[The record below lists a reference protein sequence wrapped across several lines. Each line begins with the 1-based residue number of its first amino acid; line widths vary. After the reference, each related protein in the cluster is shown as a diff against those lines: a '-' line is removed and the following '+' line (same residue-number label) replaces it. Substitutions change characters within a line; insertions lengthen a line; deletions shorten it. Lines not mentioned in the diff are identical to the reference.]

1 MNELAL
7 QYFSSR
13 EEHIIKVITDK
24 ENYLDLVEEKARQRH
39 FKRMADNSCNS
50 SVAAGIYV
58 DILGTLERIGDHI
71 WNIVKET
78 NDDLPLHEELEEKI

>member
-1 MNELAL
+1 
-7 QYFSSR
+7 
-13 EEHIIKVITDK
+13 
-24 ENYLDLVEEKARQRH
+24 
-39 FKRMADNSCNS
+39 MADNSCNS

>member
-1 MNELAL
+1 MNWHYSTSL
-7 QYFSSR
+7 Q
-13 EEHIIKVITDK
+13 EHIIKVITDK